1 VGALAA
7 LPLLSRPAASALAAT
22 PAMPLA
28 KIVSLVVPRPDIPA
42 ERFPTLWIGEH
53 ARTTARITGVAGL
66 VLSEVL
72 QGGAPSPGTPWP
84 FAIAGIETAWVTR
97 PEDARGSG
105 MATDPVDVLSAPAT
119 TVIDVSASR
128 RFMVQEQVVVPP
140 LVGER
145 AVKRTLLMVRKEGLA
160 RDDFIAR
167 WTIGHARLAADVPG
181 LLGCVF
187 NHILPGRD
195 GDRTSELAID
205 GIAELWWEGMPDNP
219 GARVVTPQADAWL
232 ADGDTFTDRDRTRVI
247 VSLDHVIISPPT
259 V

>member
-1 VGALAA
+1 
-7 LPLLSRPAASALAAT
+7 
-22 PAMPLA
+22 MPVA
-28 KIVSLVVPRPDIPA
+28 KMVSLVVSRPDIPA
-42 ERFPTLWIGEH
+42 ERFRALWIGEH
-53 ARTTARITGVAGL
+53 ARTTARMPGVAGL

-72 QGGAPSPGTPWP
+72 QGGAASPGTPWP

-97 PEDARGSG
+97 PANARGSG
-105 MATDPVDVLSAPAT
+105 MATDPADVLSPLAT
-119 TVIDVSASR
+119 SVIDASASR
-128 RFMVQEQVVVPP
+128 RLMVQEQVVVPP
-140 LVGER
+140 LGKEG

-187 NHILPGRD
+187 NHILPGP
-195 GDRTSELAID
+195 GGHRTSKPAID
-205 GIAELWWEGMPDNP
+205 GIAELWWEGTPENP

-259 V
+259 A